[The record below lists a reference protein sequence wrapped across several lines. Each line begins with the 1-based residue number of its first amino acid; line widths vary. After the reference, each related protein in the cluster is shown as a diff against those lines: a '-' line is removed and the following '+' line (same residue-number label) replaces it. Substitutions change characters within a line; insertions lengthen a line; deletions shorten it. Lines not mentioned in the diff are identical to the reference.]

1 MNPMDHNPDDDICYV
16 CTMHLGEAT
25 TFTDNG
31 YCSEECA
38 KAKHS
43 IPLIRPMYNVISEAL
58 GTPEHWNHGFI
69 RYAELPSRELFTE
82 IEKVW
87 SSIVYK
93 ETECGAWMDVPDPQ
107 TVRIGSIVEGTDA
120 ETQTVSLKWPFN
132 AEMFWNAVR
141 DVENEADIIWH
152 EWNDEETT

>member
-1 MNPMDHNPDDDICYV
+1 K
-16 CTMHLGEAT
+16 T
-25 TFTDNG
+25 
-31 YCSEECA
+31 
-38 KAKHS
+38 
-43 IPLIRPMYNVISEAL
+43 
-58 GTPEHWNHGFI
+58 
-69 RYAELPSRELFTE
+69 RELFTE

-93 ETECGAWMDVPDPQ
+93 ETECGAWMDVPAPQ
-107 TVRIGSIVEGTDA
+107 TVRIGSIVEGTDT

-152 EWNDEETT
+152 EHHGVDREHPKVFWEDEETT